1 MLYSYGSYYWRDS
14 SKGSGANGMQDVY
27 EAVMDATAAEWL
39 DPDLKPVPF
48 WDTVRALSGINAQ
61 YDVVM
66 LPDGDFRPDDTPADL
81 LDGYP
86 LVVVPDCPILTGNQ
100 QQILLDYAKRGGK
113 ILVTGSLAEGTA
125 LAEELNETGNAV
137 FVPVNGN
144 KAQDVPRFM
153 AAFEPLYAG
162 CAPLEC
168 RMEKIGV
175 QRYDN
180 NGKTW
185 IHVLNYRY
193 DDLSDHVLPIEKLE
207 MTVRDV
213 DRKQMQI
220 LVPDGETVPTYGIRG
235 EDGITK
241 VTLYGAGLYTVIAF
255 G

>member
-137 FVPVNGN
+137 FVPVTGN
-144 KAQDVPRFM
+144 KEQDVPHFM

-193 DDLSDHVLPIEKLE
+193 DDLSDRVLPIEKLE

-213 DRKQMQI
+213 DGKQMQI
-220 LVPDGETVPTYGIRG
+220 LVPDGETVPTYGIMG
-235 EDGITK
+235 EDGMTK

>member
-1 MLYSYGSYYWRDS
+1 
-14 SKGSGANGMQDVY
+14 
-27 EAVMDATAAEWL
+27 
-39 DPDLKPVPF
+39 
-48 WDTVRALSGINAQ
+48 
-61 YDVVM
+61 
-66 LPDGDFRPDDTPADL
+66 
-81 LDGYP
+81 
-86 LVVVPDCPILTGNQ
+86 
-100 QQILLDYAKRGGK
+100 
-113 ILVTGSLAEGTA
+113 
-125 LAEELNETGNAV
+125 
-137 FVPVNGN
+137 
-144 KAQDVPRFM
+144 M
-153 AAFEPLYAG
+153 AAFESLYAG

-193 DDLSDHVLPIEKLE
+193 DDLSDRVLPIEKLE

-213 DRKQMQI
+213 DVKQMQI
-220 LVPDGETVPTYGIRG
+220 LAPDDETVPTYGIRG